1 MDIGKQKLS
10 VKEAKE
16 IDLVDYLSSLGH
28 EAIKV
33 RRNDYWYLSPLRDEN
48 TPSFKVNRKINKWYD
63 HGTGQGGNL
72 IDFAILYNHCTVG
85 ELLQSL
91 SSHFSFQ
98 QPTIYQTKNDE
109 NREGKIIIVRES
121 NLSSIPLLHYLEQRK
136 ISLQV
141 AEQFCREVNFQLH
154 GKNYYG
160 IGFKNDSGGF
170 EIRNPYFKGSSAP
183 KNITTIKNNADNVL
197 VFEGFMDFLSFIG
210 ITPDEDRNKYDFVI
224 LNSISLFEK
233 ARLFMEEHHAIHL
246 YLDRD
251 TTGQNCSRYALSLSN
266 KYQDESA
273 LYKGYKDINDWVM
286 HQGKSQKK
294 NLTNK
299 L

>member
-1 MDIGKQKLS
+1 MEFGKQKLS
-10 VKEAKE
+10 VREAKE

-28 EAIKV
+28 EAVKV
-33 RRNDYWYLSPLRDEN
+33 RGTDYWYLSPLRNEK
-48 TPSFKVNRKINKWYD
+48 TPSFKINRKINRWYD
-63 HGTGQGGNL
+63 HGTSQGGNL

-98 QPTIYQTKNDE
+98 RPTIYRTKNDE
-109 NREGKIIIVRES
+109 NKESKIIITTEN
-121 NLSSIPLLHYLEQRK
+121 NLSSILLLNYLKQRRIPLP
-136 ISLQV
+136 V
-141 AEQFCREVNFQLH
+141 AEQYCREVHFQLD
-154 GKNYYG
+154 GKNYYA

-183 KNITTIKNNADNVL
+183 KNITTFKNNSDNVL
-197 VFEGFMDFLSFIG
+197 AFEGFMDFLSFIG
-210 ITPDEDRNKYDFVI
+210 ITLGEDKNKYDFVI

-233 ARLFMEEHHAIHL
+233 ARPFMEEHNIIRL

-251 TTGQNCSRYALSLSN
+251 ATGQNCSRYALSLSS
-266 KYQDESA
+266 KYQDESD
-273 LYKGYKDINDWVM
+273 LYKGYKDLNDWVM
-286 HQGKSQKK
+286 HQGKSQKR